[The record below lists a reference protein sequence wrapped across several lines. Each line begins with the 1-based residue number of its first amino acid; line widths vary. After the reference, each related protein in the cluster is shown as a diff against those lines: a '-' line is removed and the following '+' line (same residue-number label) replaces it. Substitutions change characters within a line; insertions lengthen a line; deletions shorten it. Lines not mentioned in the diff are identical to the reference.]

1 MHRQSR
7 SDIILPAA
15 AHHAA
20 GHAAGHPVGT
30 VAGNAAI
37 RGAGHRTTFR
47 IIACHMARRSARWL
61 PHALLAGLACTILAG
76 CETVTDAGDIPYVE
90 KIVVDGSVTADSAI
104 TGIRFKH
111 TLPVTVNYEPDSAAL
126 TDVIGTVRTPA
137 GTFPLV
143 HTGNG
148 YYAAPGAVAHQGDSC
163 ILTAEWHGKH
173 VVGATRVPA
182 APVPYRMDRHVIPES
197 DPRYP
202 TYDSIHIQ
210 VRPND
215 SHAAYSCSVVSSYDG
230 LQYYRVLE
238 PMNGAL
244 VKRPADTAAD
254 GTLELARQD
263 VSATMQA
270 DNTQIRLLAY
280 DAPYLDYLASRDHNS
295 DTELL
300 DSPAPVHWTVTG
312 DAIGVFIGRSV
323 TIAWFP

>member
-1 MHRQSR
+1 MYTQPRP
-7 SDIILPAA
+7 DITSPAA
-15 AHHAA
+15 AHSAPYNA
-20 GHAAGHPVGT
+20 
-30 VAGNAAI
+30 AGNAAI
-37 RGAGHRTTFR
+37 GGTLLRAALR
-47 IIACHMARRSARWL
+47 IIAGCPMRWL
-61 PHALLAGLACTILAG
+61 PHALLAGLACAALAG

-111 TLPVTVNYEPDSAAL
+111 TLPVNVDYQADSAAL
-126 TDVIGTVRTPA
+126 TDVTGTVRTPA

-197 DPRYP
+197 DPQYP

-210 VRPND
+210 IRPND
-215 SHAAYSCSVVSSYDG
+215 SHAAYSCSVVSPYNAR
-230 LQYYRVLE
+230 QYYRVLE
-238 PMNGAL
+238 PMSGAL
-244 VKRPADTAAD
+244 VKRPMDTAAN

-263 VSATMQA
+263 ISAAMEV
-270 DNTQIRLLAY
+270 DSTQIHLLAY
-280 DAPYLDYLASRDHNS
+280 DAPYLDYLASRQHSN

-300 DSPAPVHWTVTG
+300 DNPAPVHWTVTG

-323 TIAWFP
+323 TIAYFP